1 MTNNLSRIAII
12 ARHEFLAIAG
22 KKSFIVMTIL
32 VPLISLACIG
42 LPYVMMQFNKGD
54 VETVAVVDESGR
66 YGKAITDNDEF
77 RFHDITPIASDGGG
91 ELHEFYQQQD
101 GLYAIVIIP
110 ADVDSSLTVDIF
122 SENAVRMGLQRH
134 VAQCL
139 GDTITQSRIAS
150 YHIPQLDKII
160 ADSHVEVSPNCVKWS
175 DDGEESRSDAELAS
189 VIGLILAFLTY
200 MFVMMYGAMILTS
213 VVEEK
218 ANRIIEVMVSCC
230 KPIELLL
237 GKIIGVGF
245 VGIAQIAIWC
255 VFLGLISAIFGIG
268 SVVSNPDLLAQQ
280 AQIASTLDTDTAD
293 IVGTISQ
300 SLASINLAGIAIC
313 FVLYFIGGYLLYGS
327 MFAAAGSTVDQP
339 NEGSQAT
346 VPMMMFL
353 VLALWAGIACM
364 DNPDGGLAW
373 WCSMIPF
380 TSPVV
385 MMVRLPYDVPL
396 WEIALSIAILLGS
409 ALGIA
414 FVAAK
419 IYRKGILLYG
429 KKFSWKNIAAWLK

>member
-1 MTNNLSRIAII
+1 MNNISRIAII
-12 ARHEFLAIAG
+12 TRHEFLAIAG

-32 VPLISLACIG
+32 IPLISIACLG
-42 LPYVMMQFNKGD
+42 LPYLMMQFNKGD
-54 VETVAVVDESGR
+54 IETVAIVDESGR

-77 RFHDITPIASDGGG
+77 RFHDITPIGTTG
-91 ELHEFYQQQD
+91 LHEFYKRQD
-101 GLYAIVIIP
+101 GLYAIVVIP
-110 ADVDSSLTVDIF
+110 ADIDSTLSVDVF
-122 SENAVRMGLQRH
+122 SQNAVRMGLQSY

-139 GDTITQSRIAS
+139 GDTVTQARIAP
-150 YHIPQLDKII
+150 YNIPGLDKII
-160 ADSHVEVSPNCVKWS
+160 NDSQADIQLNCVKW
-175 DDGEESRSDAELAS
+175 DEDGDESQSDAELAS
-189 VIGLILAFLTY
+189 IIGLVLAFLTY

-218 ANRIIEVMVSCC
+218 TNRIIEVMVSCC

-245 VGIAQIAIWC
+245 VGIVQIAIWC
-255 VFLGLISAIFGIG
+255 IFIGIISAIFGISTVASDPELIARTQMAG
-268 SVVSNPDLLAQQ
+268 NIDADTGNMINNIMQSV
-280 AQIASTLDTDTAD
+280 
-293 IVGTISQ
+293 
-300 SLASINLAGIAIC
+300 ASINLSGIAAC

-346 VPMMMFL
+346 IPMMMFL
-353 VLALWAGIACM
+353 VLALWAGIACI
-364 DNPDGGLAW
+364 DNPDGTLAW

-385 MMVRLPYDVPL
+385 MMVRLPYDVPF
-396 WEIALSIAILLGS
+396 WEIALSIAILFGS

-414 FVAAK
+414 AVAAK

-429 KKFSWKNIAAWLK
+429 KKFSWKNIMAWIK

>member
-42 LPYVMMQFNKGD
+42 LPYVMMQFNKGE

-77 RFHDITPIASDGGG
+77 RFHDITPIASDDGG
-91 ELHEFYQQQD
+91 ELHEFYQQQE

-218 ANRIIEVMVSCC
+218 TNRIIEVMVSCC

-245 VGIAQIAIWC
+245 YMVHIPRRNFRNLRHRLGGFQPRPAGATGTNCQYPRHRHRRHCRHHLAVVGLDKSRRHC
-255 VFLGLISAIFGIG
+255 H
-268 SVVSNPDLLAQQ
+268 LLCA
-280 AQIASTLDTDTAD
+280 
-293 IVGTISQ
+293 
-300 SLASINLAGIAIC
+300 
-313 FVLYFIGGYLLYGS
+313 VLHR
-327 MFAAAGSTVDQP
+327 
-339 NEGSQAT
+339 
-346 VPMMMFL
+346 
-353 VLALWAGIACM
+353 
-364 DNPDGGLAW
+364 
-373 WCSMIPF
+373 
-380 TSPVV
+380 
-385 MMVRLPYDVPL
+385 RLPALRVDVCRSRL
-396 WEIALSIAILLGS
+396 HRRS
-409 ALGIA
+409 AQRG
-414 FVAAK
+414 
-419 IYRKGILLYG
+419 
-429 KKFSWKNIAAWLK
+429 

>member
-1 MTNNLSRIAII
+1 MNNISRIAII
-12 ARHEFLAIAG
+12 TRHEFLAIAG

-32 VPLISLACIG
+32 IPLISIACLG
-42 LPYVMMQFNKGD
+42 LPYLMMQFNKGD
-54 VETVAVVDESGR
+54 IETVAIVDESGR

-77 RFHDITPIASDGGG
+77 RFHDITPIGTTG
-91 ELHEFYQQQD
+91 LHEFYKQQD
-101 GLYAIVIIP
+101 GLYAIVVIP
-110 ADVDSSLTVDIF
+110 ADIDSTLSVDVF
-122 SENAVRMGLQRH
+122 SQNAVRMGLQSY

-139 GDTITQSRIAS
+139 GDTVTQARIAS
-150 YHIPQLDKII
+150 YNIPGLDKII
-160 ADSHVEVSPNCVKWS
+160 NDSQADIQLNCVKW
-175 DDGEESRSDAELAS
+175 DEDGDESQSDAELAS
-189 VIGLILAFLTY
+189 IIGLVLAFLTY

-218 ANRIIEVMVSCC
+218 TNRIIEVMVSCC

-245 VGIAQIAIWC
+245 VGIVQIAIWC
-255 VFLGLISAIFGIG
+255 IFIGIISAIFGISTVASDPELIARTQMAG
-268 SVVSNPDLLAQQ
+268 NIDADTGNMINNIMQSV
-280 AQIASTLDTDTAD
+280 
-293 IVGTISQ
+293 
-300 SLASINLAGIAIC
+300 ASINLSGIAAC

-346 VPMMMFL
+346 IPMMMFL
-353 VLALWAGIACM
+353 VLALWAGIACI
-364 DNPDGGLAW
+364 DNPDGTLAW

-385 MMVRLPYDVPL
+385 MMVRLPYDVPF
-396 WEIALSIAILLGS
+396 WEIALSIAILFGS

-414 FVAAK
+414 AVAAK
-419 IYRKGILLYG
+419 IYRQGILLYG
-429 KKFSWKNIAAWLK
+429 KKFSWKNIMAWIK

>member
-1 MTNNLSRIAII
+1 MNNISRIAII
-12 ARHEFLAIAG
+12 TRHEFLAIAG

-32 VPLISLACIG
+32 IPLISIACLG
-42 LPYVMMQFNKGD
+42 LPYLMMQFNKGEI
-54 VETVAVVDESGR
+54 ETVAIVDESGR

-77 RFHDITPIASDGGG
+77 RFHDITPIGTTG
-91 ELHEFYQQQD
+91 LHEFYKQQD
-101 GLYAIVIIP
+101 GLYAIVVIP
-110 ADVDSSLTVDIF
+110 ADIDSTLSVDVF
-122 SENAVRMGLQRH
+122 SQNAVRMGLQSY

-139 GDTITQSRIAS
+139 GDTVTQARIAS
-150 YHIPQLDKII
+150 YNIPGLDKII
-160 ADSHVEVSPNCVKWS
+160 NDSQADIQLNCVKW
-175 DDGEESRSDAELAS
+175 DEDGDESQSDAELAS
-189 VIGLILAFLTY
+189 IIGLVLAFLTY

-218 ANRIIEVMVSCC
+218 TNRIIEVMVSCC

-245 VGIAQIAIWC
+245 VGIVQIAIWC
-255 VFLGLISAIFGIG
+255 IFIGIISAIFGISTVASDPELIARTQMAG
-268 SVVSNPDLLAQQ
+268 NIDADTGNMINNIMQSV
-280 AQIASTLDTDTAD
+280 
-293 IVGTISQ
+293 
-300 SLASINLAGIAIC
+300 ASINLSGIAAC

-346 VPMMMFL
+346 IPMMMFL
-353 VLALWAGIACM
+353 VLALWAGIACI
-364 DNPDGGLAW
+364 DNPDGTLAW

-385 MMVRLPYDVPL
+385 MMVRLPYDVPF
-396 WEIALSIAILLGS
+396 WEIALSIAILFGS

-414 FVAAK
+414 AVAAK

-429 KKFSWKNIAAWLK
+429 KKFSWKNIMAWIK

>member
-1 MTNNLSRIAII
+1 MNNISRIAII
-12 ARHEFLAIAG
+12 TRHEFLAIAG

-32 VPLISLACIG
+32 IPLISIACLG
-42 LPYVMMQFNKGD
+42 LPYLMMQFNKGD
-54 VETVAVVDESGR
+54 IETVAIVDESGR

-77 RFHDITPIASDGGG
+77 RFHDITPIGTTG
-91 ELHEFYQQQD
+91 LHEFYKQQD
-101 GLYAIVIIP
+101 GLYAIVVIP
-110 ADVDSSLTVDIF
+110 ADIDSTLSVDVF
-122 SENAVRMGLQRH
+122 SQNAVRMGLQSY

-139 GDTITQSRIAS
+139 GDTVTQARIAS
-150 YHIPQLDKII
+150 YNIPGLDKII
-160 ADSHVEVSPNCVKWS
+160 NDSQADIQLNCVKW
-175 DDGEESRSDAELAS
+175 DEDGDESQSDAELAS
-189 VIGLILAFLTY
+189 IIGLVLAFLTY

-218 ANRIIEVMVSCC
+218 TNRIIEVMVSCC

-245 VGIAQIAIWC
+245 VGIVQIAIWC
-255 VFLGLISAIFGIG
+255 IFIGIISAIFGISTVASDPELIARTQMAG
-268 SVVSNPDLLAQQ
+268 NIDADTGNIINNIMQSV
-280 AQIASTLDTDTAD
+280 
-293 IVGTISQ
+293 
-300 SLASINLAGIAIC
+300 ASINLSGIAAC

-346 VPMMMFL
+346 IPMMMFL
-353 VLALWAGIACM
+353 VLALWAGIACI
-364 DNPDGGLAW
+364 DNPDGTLAW

-385 MMVRLPYDVPL
+385 MMVRLPYDVPF
-396 WEIALSIAILLGS
+396 WEIALSIAILFGS

-414 FVAAK
+414 AVAAK

-429 KKFSWKNIAAWLK
+429 KKFSWKNIMAWIK

>member
-1 MTNNLSRIAII
+1 MNNISRIAII
-12 ARHEFLAIAG
+12 TRHEFLAIAG

-32 VPLISLACIG
+32 IPLISIACLG
-42 LPYVMMQFNKGD
+42 LPYLMMQFNKGD
-54 VETVAVVDESGR
+54 IETVAIVDESGR

-77 RFHDITPIASDGGG
+77 RFHDITPIGTTG
-91 ELHEFYQQQD
+91 LHEFYKQQD
-101 GLYAIVIIP
+101 GLYAIVVIP
-110 ADVDSSLTVDIF
+110 ADIDSTLSVDVF
-122 SENAVRMGLQRH
+122 SQNAVRMGLQSY

-139 GDTITQSRIAS
+139 GDTVTQARIAS
-150 YHIPQLDKII
+150 YNIPGLDKII
-160 ADSHVEVSPNCVKWS
+160 NDSQADIQLNCVKW
-175 DDGEESRSDAELAS
+175 DEDGDESQSDAELAS
-189 VIGLILAFLTY
+189 IIGLVLAFLTY

-213 VVEEK
+213 IVEEK
-218 ANRIIEVMVSCC
+218 TNRIIEVMVSCC

-245 VGIAQIAIWC
+245 VGIVQIAIWC
-255 VFLGLISAIFGIG
+255 IFIGIISAIFGISTVASDPELIARTQMAG
-268 SVVSNPDLLAQQ
+268 NIDADTGNMINNIMQSV
-280 AQIASTLDTDTAD
+280 
-293 IVGTISQ
+293 
-300 SLASINLAGIAIC
+300 ASINLSGIAAC

-346 VPMMMFL
+346 IPMMMFL
-353 VLALWAGIACM
+353 VLALWAGIACI
-364 DNPDGGLAW
+364 DNPDGTLAW

-385 MMVRLPYDVPL
+385 MMVRLPYDVPF
-396 WEIALSIAILLGS
+396 WEIALSIAILFGS

-414 FVAAK
+414 AVAAK

-429 KKFSWKNIAAWLK
+429 KKFSWKNIMAWIK

>member
-1 MTNNLSRIAII
+1 MNNISRIAII
-12 ARHEFLAIAG
+12 TRHEFLAIAG

-32 VPLISLACIG
+32 IPLISIACLG
-42 LPYVMMQFNKGD
+42 LPYLMMQFNKGD
-54 VETVAVVDESGR
+54 IETVAIVDESGR

-77 RFHDITPIASDGGG
+77 RFHDITPIGTTG
-91 ELHEFYQQQD
+91 LHEFYKRQD
-101 GLYAIVIIP
+101 GLYAIVVIP
-110 ADVDSSLTVDIF
+110 ADIDSTLSVDVF
-122 SENAVRMGLQRH
+122 SQNAVRMGLQSY

-139 GDTITQSRIAS
+139 GDTVTQARIAS
-150 YHIPQLDKII
+150 YNIPGLDKII
-160 ADSHVEVSPNCVKWS
+160 NDSQADIQLNCVKW
-175 DDGEESRSDAELAS
+175 DEDGDESQSDAELAS
-189 VIGLILAFLTY
+189 IIGLVLAFLTY

-218 ANRIIEVMVSCC
+218 TNRIIEVMVSCC

-245 VGIAQIAIWC
+245 VGIVQIAIWC
-255 VFLGLISAIFGIG
+255 IFIGIISAIFGISTVASDPELIARTQMAG
-268 SVVSNPDLLAQQ
+268 NIDADTGNMINNIMQSV
-280 AQIASTLDTDTAD
+280 
-293 IVGTISQ
+293 
-300 SLASINLAGIAIC
+300 ASINLSGIAAC

-346 VPMMMFL
+346 IPMMMFL
-353 VLALWAGIACM
+353 VLALWAGIACI
-364 DNPDGGLAW
+364 DNPDGTLAW

-385 MMVRLPYDVPL
+385 MMVRLPYDVPF
-396 WEIALSIAILLGS
+396 WEIALSIAILFGS

-414 FVAAK
+414 AVAAK

-429 KKFSWKNIAAWLK
+429 KKFSWKNIMAWIK

>member
-1 MTNNLSRIAII
+1 MNNISRIAII
-12 ARHEFLAIAG
+12 TRHEFLAIAG

-32 VPLISLACIG
+32 IPLISIACLG
-42 LPYVMMQFNKGD
+42 LPYLMMQFNKGD
-54 VETVAVVDESGR
+54 IETVAIVDESGR

-77 RFHDITPIASDGGG
+77 RFHDITPIGTTG
-91 ELHEFYQQQD
+91 LHEFYKQQD
-101 GLYAIVIIP
+101 GLYAIVVIP
-110 ADVDSSLTVDIF
+110 ADIDSTLSVDVF
-122 SENAVRMGLQRH
+122 SQNAVRMGLQSY

-139 GDTITQSRIAS
+139 GDTVTQARIAS
-150 YHIPQLDKII
+150 YNIPGLDKII
-160 ADSHVEVSPNCVKWS
+160 NDSQADIQLNCVKW
-175 DDGEESRSDAELAS
+175 DEDGDESQSDAELAS
-189 VIGLILAFLTY
+189 IIGLVLAFLTY

-218 ANRIIEVMVSCC
+218 TNRIIEVMVSCC

-245 VGIAQIAIWC
+245 VGIVQIAIWC
-255 VFLGLISAIFGIG
+255 IFIGIISAIFGISTVASDPELIARTQMAG
-268 SVVSNPDLLAQQ
+268 NIDADTGNMINNIMQSV
-280 AQIASTLDTDTAD
+280 
-293 IVGTISQ
+293 
-300 SLASINLAGIAIC
+300 ASINLSGIAAC

-346 VPMMMFL
+346 IPMMMFL
-353 VLALWAGIACM
+353 VLALWAGIACI
-364 DNPDGGLAW
+364 DNPDGTLAW

-385 MMVRLPYDVPL
+385 MMVRLPYDVPF
-396 WEIALSIAILLGS
+396 WEIALSIAILFGS

-414 FVAAK
+414 AVAAK

-429 KKFSWKNIAAWLK
+429 KKFSWKNIMAWIK